1 MLADA
6 VDIVRLSLHV
16 ASATVW
22 VGGQLTLAGLVPT
35 LRQEAPASLA
45 PVARRFARLSWPAFI
60 VLLATGLWNI
70 QAVDPSKQGSA
81 WRAVLVVKVVVVLLS
96 GVGAG
101 LHQRSSGPRGRAIW
115 GATASLS
122 ALSALV
128 LGVAL
133 AG

>member
-1 MLADA
+1 MLASA

-16 ASATVW
+16 LAAAVW
-22 VGGQLTLAGLVPT
+22 VGGQITLGGLVPT
-35 LRQEAPASLA
+35 IRREAPAALA
-45 PVARRFARLSWPAFI
+45 PTARQFARLVWPAYI
-60 VLLATGLWNI
+60 VLLLTGIWNVL
-70 QAVDPSKQGSA
+70 AVGPSTQSPA
-81 WRAVLVVKVVVVLLS
+81 WRAVLGAKIAVVLIS
-96 GVGAG
+96 GFSAW
-101 LHQRSSGPRGRAIW
+101 LHQRSTTARGRAIW